1 MFPNVTDFDFMLT
14 EDQIELRDMVR
25 EFAQNE
31 VKPTCRILERE
42 GIVPED
48 LVKKANAMG
57 LNLVSV
63 PEEYGGLGLDKFTY
77 ALLREQLAQGDAAF
91 TSRVFGFGWAPLK
104 IAGNEWQKQWVS
116 ELMVNGGILAFALTE
131 SNAGSNAGAMQCTAR
146 KDGDDYI
153 INGSKN
159 FITSGGDAEVVAVFA
174 VTDKEKGPKGGITGF
189 LVPKNHP
196 GFIVGAHEDKMGFR
210 CAHTSTLFFD
220 DMRLPSKYR
229 LGEEG
234 AGFQLA
240 MKILDESRP
249 ACGASAV
256 GIAQSAMDEAI
267 AYAKTRE
274 AGGKP
279 IRRNQGVTFMLADM
293 EIQIQAAR
301 QLVWAAC
308 KYADTGR
315 VNKKLVACAKCFAGD
330 TAVKVT
336 TDAVQVFGGNGYSR
350 EYPVEK
356 LMRDA
361 KIYQIFEG
369 TNQIQRVTISGVLL
383 GK

>member
-1 MFPNVTDFDFMLT
+1 MFANVTDFDFMLT
-14 EDQIELRDMVR
+14 EEQIELRDLVR

-31 VKPTCRILERE
+31 VKPTCRILERD

-48 LVKKANAMG
+48 LVKTANGMG
-57 LNLVSV
+57 LNLVSL
-63 PEEYGGLGLDKFTY
+63 PTEYGGLGLDKFTY
-77 ALLREQLAQGDAAF
+77 ALIREQLAQGDAAF

-104 IAGNEWQKQWVS
+104 IAGNEDQKRWVAD
-116 ELMVNGGILAFALTE
+116 LMLNGGILAFALTE
-131 SNAGSNAGAMQCTAR
+131 SNAGSNAGAMQTTAR
-146 KDGDDYI
+146 KEGGEYI
-153 INGSKN
+153 LNGSKN
-159 FITSGGDAEVVAVFA
+159 FITSGGDAEVVCTFA
-174 VTDKEKGPKGGITGF
+174 VTDKEKGTKGGITAF
-189 LVPKNHP
+189 LVPKNWP

-220 DMRLPSKYR
+220 DMRLPEKYR
-229 LGEEG
+229 LGAEG
-234 AGFQLA
+234 EGFQLA

-256 GIAQSAMDEAI
+256 GIAQSALDEAV

-279 IRRNQGVTFMLADM
+279 IRRNQGITFMLADM
-293 EIQIQAAR
+293 EIQVQAAR
-301 QLVWAAC
+301 QLVWGAC
-308 KYADTGR
+308 KSADAGR
-315 VNKKLVACAKCFAGD
+315 LNKKLIACAKCFAGD
-330 TAVKVT
+330 TAMKVT
-336 TDAVQVFGGNGYSR
+336 TDAVQVLGGNGYSR

-369 TNQIQRVTISGVLL
+369 TNQIQRVVISGAQMA
-383 GK
+383 